1 MVKHLNKLHELYL
14 RLTAYSSKDP
24 GQHCSLHVI
33 ANWLSS
39 LNFRER
45 QSDILEKRTEGTGEW
60 LSESQ
65 PFRDWLAG
73 KSRMLWCSGI
83 REQSFCTDSTFLIAV
98 LIATQLVLERHSS
111 RESQQDCGI
120 KNAY

>member
-1 MVKHLNKLHELYL
+1 M

-33 ANWLSS
+33 ANLLSS
-39 LNFRER
+39 LDFRER

-73 KSRMLWCSGI
+73 KSRILWCSGI
-83 REQSFCTDSTFLIAV
+83 REQSFYTDSTFPNRCIDYNTAGAGKTFLA
-98 LIATQLVLERHSS
+98 
-111 RESQQDCGI
+111 
-120 KNAY
+120 